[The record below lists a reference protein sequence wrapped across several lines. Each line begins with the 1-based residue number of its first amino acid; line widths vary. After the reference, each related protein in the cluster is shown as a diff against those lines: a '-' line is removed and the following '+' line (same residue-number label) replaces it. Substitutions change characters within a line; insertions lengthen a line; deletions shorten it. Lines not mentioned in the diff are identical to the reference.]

1 MNFIT
6 MFKTFYYDLTY
17 LPRRKFSA
25 KYTLPFLIVFFLF
38 LIVGQ
43 LITQFITVDQLNKVS
58 GNITDIETKIT
69 SWSHTRGSSHDT
81 PNYSLVIT
89 LDNSQTFK
97 IQDYRYRAI
106 LGKILQKGD
115 YVIIYYPTTTLK
127 ILSAGFADDVSQ
139 LKRGSQVLYSWK
151 DQQQETWFLIA
162 TFAGLVVFFY
172 WMRRYFQSYMES
184 TMLK

>member
-1 MNFIT
+1 
-6 MFKTFYYDLTY
+6 MFKTFYDDLTY

-43 LITQFITVDQLNKVS
+43 LITQFITVNQLNKVS
-58 GNITDIETKIT
+58 GSITDIETKIT
-69 SWSHTRGSSHDT
+69 SWSHNRGSSHNT

-97 IQDYRYRAI
+97 IQDDRYRTT
-106 LGKILQKGD
+106 LGKVLQKDD
-115 YVIIYYPTTTLK
+115 YIIIYYPTTTLK
-127 ILSAGFADDVSQ
+127 ILSAGFARDVSQ
-139 LKRGSQVLYSWK
+139 LERGNQVLYSWK

-162 TFAGLVVFFY
+162 IFTGVIIFFY
-172 WMRRYFQSYMES
+172 WMKGYLESYMDS
-184 TMLK
+184 TILR